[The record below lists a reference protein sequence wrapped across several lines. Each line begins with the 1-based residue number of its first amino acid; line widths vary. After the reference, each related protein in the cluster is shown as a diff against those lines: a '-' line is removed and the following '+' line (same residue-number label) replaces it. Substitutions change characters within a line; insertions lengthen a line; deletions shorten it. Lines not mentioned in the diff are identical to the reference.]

1 LLLEEVSFI
10 KEADGRNEEFDDDD
24 DGKCN
29 DVSVAD
35 VFPVLFDELLI
46 AVMDTVGTKRAAIK
60 RVPTNKL
67 ILSIYYIHIING
79 LKIRR

>member
-1 LLLEEVSFI
+1 MLLEEVSFS
-10 KEADGRNEEFDDDD
+10 KEADGRNEEFDDD

-60 RVPTNKL
+60 RVLTNKL
-67 ILSIYYIHIING
+67 ILSI
-79 LKIRR
+79 

>member
-24 DGKCN
+24 GKCN
-29 DVSVAD
+29 DGSVAD

-60 RVPTNKL
+60 RVLTNKL
-67 ILSIYYIHIING
+67 ILSI
-79 LKIRR
+79 

>member
-1 LLLEEVSFI
+1 MLLEEVSII

-24 DGKCN
+24 DDGKCN
-29 DVSVAD
+29 DGSVAD

-60 RVPTNKL
+60 RVLTNKL
-67 ILSIYYIHIING
+67 ILSI
-79 LKIRR
+79 